1 MRGARSVAFFQAK
14 DCALEPL
21 QNIGNK
27 GIRARSKRCTKGQL
41 PATLARTYDD
51 ISWNT
56 GLQPNLH
63 ELRKALHALTGP
75 NALRLLGQA
84 HMKILIV
91 DDHPLFR
98 AGFHAVLEQSDL
110 EAAVLSVSSVAEALQ
125 ILKRD
130 GDVGLV
136 LLDIHLRG
144 EDGFNA
150 LKLIGEKF
158 PTTACIMISGDEH
171 EGVAPRVI
179 AAGASGFI
187 PKSFTA
193 DEMIAAIRQVLN
205 GDVFVPSQA
214 QHTTPPSDGTS
225 LTLRQLEVIS
235 MLGRGFSNKEIARA
249 LDVAERTVKAHVSAV
264 FEALN
269 VRNRTQAVLVAQR
282 RGFLPASSGYAAASQ

>member
-1 MRGARSVAFFQAK
+1 
-14 DCALEPL
+14 
-21 QNIGNK
+21 
-27 GIRARSKRCTKGQL
+27 
-41 PATLARTYDD
+41 
-51 ISWNT
+51 
-56 GLQPNLH
+56 
-63 ELRKALHALTGP
+63 
-75 NALRLLGQA
+75 
-84 HMKILIV
+84 MKILIV

-110 EAAVLSVSSVAEALQ
+110 DAAVLSVSSVAEGLQ
-125 ILKRD
+125 VLKRD

-150 LKLIGEKF
+150 LKIIGEKF
-158 PTTACIMISGDEH
+158 PTTACIMISGDEQ

-205 GDVFVPSQA
+205 GDVFVPTPSQQSSPA
-214 QHTTPPSDGTS
+214 TEGTA

-282 RGFLPASSGYAAASQ
+282 RGFLPASQSGFAAAP

>member
-1 MRGARSVAFFQAK
+1 
-14 DCALEPL
+14 
-21 QNIGNK
+21 
-27 GIRARSKRCTKGQL
+27 
-41 PATLARTYDD
+41 
-51 ISWNT
+51 
-56 GLQPNLH
+56 
-63 ELRKALHALTGP
+63 
-75 NALRLLGQA
+75 
-84 HMKILIV
+84 MKILIV

-110 EAAVLSVSSVAEALQ
+110 NAEVLSVSSVAEALQ

-150 LKLIGEKF
+150 LQLIGEKF
-158 PTTACIMISGDEH
+158 PTTACIMISGDEQ
-171 EGVAPRVI
+171 EAVANRAI
-179 AAGASGFI
+179 ASGASGFI

-193 DEMIAAIRQVLN
+193 AEMTAAIRQVLN
-205 GDVFVPSQA
+205 GDVFVP
-214 QHTTPPSDGTS
+214 TPTQQPAPGEGTS

-282 RGFLPASSGYAAASQ
+282 RGFLPGSNYAAASQ